1 MKVGILTISDRSARG
16 ERADAWGRVIRE
28 FALARLA
35 TEIAA
40 EAVIPDDFA
49 TIRDT
54 LVEWCDARHLDLILT
69 TGGTGFAPRD
79 VTPEATRAV
88 IEREAPGLAEAMRA
102 ASLKVTPHAMLSR
115 AVCGLRGRTLIV
127 NLPGS
132 PKAVKENLETI
143 APALPHALQLLRE
156 SPEAEA
162 GHQEVYFVSSSVGA
176 TVQRPPAR
184 SATASELRGN
194 AP

>member
-1 MKVGILTISDRSARG
+1 MMRIGILTLSDRSARG
-16 ERADAWGRVIRE
+16 ERPDASGPAIRE
-28 FALARLA
+28 FAQARWQA
-35 TEIAA
+35 EIAA
-40 EAVIPDDFA
+40 EAVLPDDFV

-54 LVEWCDARHLDLILT
+54 LIEWCDARRLDVILT

-102 ASLKVTPHAMLSR
+102 ESLKVTRHAMLSR

-132 PKAVKENLETI
+132 PKGVRENLETI
-143 APALPHALQLLRE
+143 APVLPHAAELLRGE
-156 SPEAEA
+156 TSAEQ
-162 GHQEVYFVSSSVGA
+162 GHR
-176 TVQRPPAR
+176 TV
-184 SATASELRGN
+184 
-194 AP
+194 